1 MENSKRW
8 RQKNKSIVTK
18 YLKNTQ
24 KNRILKVKNS
34 LFKLKNDF
42 KELKTENWKTEKWKL
57 KEK

>member
-1 MENSKRW
+1 MENSKRS

-24 KNRILKVKNS
+24 KNRILKLKNS

-42 KELKTENWKTEKWKL
+42 KELKTEN
-57 KEK
+57 